1 MPRIAKM
8 ALSLAMVLAVAAAGT
23 VASNILTLSSVQE
36 VGTVDPARA
45 TDYTET
51 ISVINIYDP
60 LVFPDG
66 NGVVQPKLAQTW
78 DVSEDALTYTF
89 YLRQDAV
96 FHDGTQVFAEDVA
109 FSMER
114 MLALKDGYSWMWT
127 DLISEID
134 VVDDYTVSFTLREPF
149 TPFLATLPAFCVLNK
164 DLVVAH
170 TQPGD
175 YGDYGDY
182 GVEWLNTAVDTDAGS
197 GPYTLRSWDRGRAI
211 VFARFDDYFLGWQQ
225 GDKSVDEAHM
235 FNLPAT
241 ATLKTMLRSG
251 ELVMTDNLRTFE
263 DYEDMSAY
271 NGVTVI
277 PADTGQQ
284 ITFKI
289 NTKAAP
295 TDDIH
300 IRRMLAW
307 AFDYAMAITEISPG
321 SLQSRGPVPSAI
333 PGQNPDLFQY
343 TQDLDKAR
351 EELELSSY
359 YPNVP
364 TLHIVM
370 GIGAEAWRRMALSLQ
385 AALATI
391 GVNLEIHM
399 ETWGRMC
406 ELAAQP
412 ETTPNLMAIIQA
424 PMYSDP
430 DTFLYSMYHSD
441 AAGTWMSTEW
451 LQNDTVDELISESR
465 RTVDPAARQE
475 LLSTA
480 QEIIVDECPD
490 IFIYQARLYYAMQ
503 DYVRGFTYRP
513 VMSYEFY
520 FHDLWFE
527 R

>member
-1 MPRIAKM
+1 MHRTAKM
-8 ALSLAMVLAVAAAGT
+8 TYFLAGLLALVGIAALG
-23 VASNILTLSSVQE
+23 SNILTLSSVQE

-66 NGVVQPKLAQTW
+66 DGVVQPKLAETW
-78 DVSEDALTYTF
+78 TISADALTYTF
-89 YLRQDAV
+89 YLRQGV
-96 FHDGTQVFAEDVA
+96 LFHDGTEVLAEDVA

-114 MLALKDGYSWMWT
+114 MLALKDGYSWMWA
-127 DLISEID
+127 DLIAEIAVID
-134 VVDDYTVSFTLREPF
+134 NHTVSFTLNEPF
-149 TPFLATLPAFCVLNK
+149 VPFLATLPAFCVANK
-164 DLVVAH
+164 DLIAAN

-175 YGDYGDY
+175 YGEFGDY
-182 GVEWLNTAVDTDAGS
+182 GVAWLNTAVDIDAGS
-197 GPYTLRSWDRGRAI
+197 GPYTLQSWDRGREI
-211 VFARFDDYFLGWQQ
+211 VFARFADYFLGWPQ

-263 DYEDMSAY
+263 DYEDMSTYA
-271 NGVTVI
+271 GVTVT

-289 NTKAAP
+289 NTQVAP

-321 SLQSRGPVPSAI
+321 SVQSRGPVPSAI

-343 TQDLDKAR
+343 TQDLDRAR
-351 EELELSSY
+351 QELELSSY

-364 TLHIVM
+364 ALHIVM

-385 AALATI
+385 AALAEI

-399 ETWGRMC
+399 ETWGRMT
-406 ELAAQP
+406 ELASQP
-412 ETTPNLMAIIQA
+412 ETTPNMMAIIQA

-451 LQNDTVDELISESR
+451 LQNDRVDELISESR
-465 RTVDPAARQE
+465 RTVDAAERQA
-475 LLSTA
+475 LLDTA
-480 QEIIVDECPD
+480 QQIIVDECPD

-503 DYVRGFTYRP
+503 DYVQGFTYRP

-527 R
+527 K